1 MVKPAGGQQKHQRKY
16 RRGRG
21 RNKRRNNETCDF
33 ASNDNKCVLYHL
45 NIRGYGS
52 KKKSLENI
60 LKNLSPSIVTLNET
74 CLRFNQKPKI
84 ENYVS
89 FNRNRSKQ
97 IMGGVATFV
106 RDQDKDNFVKIFE
119 GIANDELLITRH
131 SNFIS
136 PVNIIN
142 CYGEQESRYSN
153 CEVEERWAR
162 LLKEIKKIEMRKES
176 LCLIGDM
183 NKHIGADDLGVS
195 GNHEKIT
202 HRGQLIRDFLSSGD
216 YICLN
221 NSKKAVGGPFTRFDP
236 CFPDKTENMSCL
248 SLVFVSR
255 DLEPFIEKLEIDSL
269 RKFAPVRPI
278 SKTKSISS
286 DHFPLILTFVA
297 NFSTKKITKKPGSYT
312 MWNTNKEGGWDCYK
326 ELTDDHDI
334 FEKVLNDDDDD
345 TKVSNTVRMGKL
357 DQIMDKVKYTAF
369 GKVKRKGNLKRQPG
383 ETNKN
388 LLELQRKEIETELKH
403 IEDIKKHKGKSA
415 AIFNVLNKVRG
426 QKKNGPELVAMKDPK
441 TGNMIFDPEKI
452 KTATINYCANLL
464 QNTEVDPDFEKE
476 IYIENLVHY
485 LRSKEDNPEDD
496 CFDISDF

>member
-1 MVKPAGGQQKHQRKY
+1 M
-16 RRGRG
+16 
-21 RNKRRNNETCDF
+21 
-33 ASNDNKCVLYHL
+33 
-45 NIRGYGS
+45 
-52 KKKSLENI
+52 
-60 LKNLSPSIVTLNET
+60 
-74 CLRFNQKPKI
+74 
-84 ENYVS
+84 
-89 FNRNRSKQ
+89 
-97 IMGGVATFV
+97 
-106 RDQDKDNFVKIFE
+106 KIFE
-119 GIANDELLITRH
+119 GIENDEFLITRH

-153 CEVEERWAR
+153 FQVEERWAR

-202 HRGQLIRDFLSSGD
+202 HGGQLIRDFLSSGD

-248 SLVFVSR
+248 SLVIVSR

-297 NFSTKKITKKPGSYT
+297 NFNTKKITKKPGSYT

-345 TKVSNTVRMGKL
+345 TKVSNTVKMGKIE
-357 DQIMDKVKYTAF
+357 QIMDKVKYTAF

-403 IEDIKKHKGKSA
+403 IEDIRRRRMG
-415 AIFNVLNKVRG
+415 LNW
-426 QKKNGPELVAMKDPK
+426 
-441 TGNMIFDPEKI
+441 
-452 KTATINYCANLL
+452 LL
-464 QNTEVDPDFEKE
+464 
-476 IYIENLVHY
+476 
-485 LRSKEDNPEDD
+485 
-496 CFDISDF
+496 